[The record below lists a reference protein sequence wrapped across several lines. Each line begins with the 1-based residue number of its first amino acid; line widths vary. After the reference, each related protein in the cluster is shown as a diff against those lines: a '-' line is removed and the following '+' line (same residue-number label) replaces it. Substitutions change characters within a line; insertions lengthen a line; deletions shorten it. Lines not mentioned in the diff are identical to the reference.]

1 VLDLDANDMD
11 VGSGGVMMLPPQSG
25 VYPDLAVQ
33 AGKDGLLKLLN
44 RDNMSMLLDVHQLQ
58 GCWCG
63 PSFFIGSDGVERI
76 VTSQGNTLITWQL
89 QLSPSPHLVQEG
101 SATIPLGQ
109 DPGFFTTVSS
119 NSAQAGSAIIW
130 AVGRPTDSPILTLYA
145 FAATESGGTYQQ
157 LYSAPAGIWPVLHD
171 ADVVPVVANGK
182 VYVASYRMLEIFGVP
197 SGATTA
203 IAAPAA
209 AATPLSAGPTSG
221 AIAAPAAVATPLSVA
236 PDGAHSV
243 TGVLTEVSGSA
254 LTLQTRSGNNV
265 TVDYSQ
271 ASQNQRIQGP
281 LTIGKPFIAIGS
293 STNAAGEL
301 IATSILR
308 AKSTSSQLW
317 PPDR

>member
-1 VLDLDANDMD
+1 MD
-11 VGSGGVMMLPPQSG
+11 VGSGGVMMLPPQNG
-25 VYPDLAVQ
+25 NYPDLAVQ
-33 AGKDGLLKLLN
+33 AGKDGELKLLN
-44 RDNMSMLLDVHQLQ
+44 RDNMSMLLDAHQLQ

-63 PSFFIGSDGVERI
+63 PSFFIGSDGVQRI
-76 VTSQGNTLITWQL
+76 VTSQGNTLSTWQL
-89 QLSPSPHLVQEG
+89 QLSPDPHLVQEG
-101 SATIPLGQ
+101 SATIPVSGQ

-130 AVGRPTDSPILTLYA
+130 AVGRPTTSTTLTLYA

-157 LYSAPAGIWPVLHD
+157 LFSAPAGFWPVLHD
-171 ADVVPVVANGK
+171 ADIVPVVANGK
-182 VYVASYRMLEIFGVP
+182 VYVASYRMLAIFGVP

-209 AATPLSAGPTSG
+209 AATPLSAGPASG
-221 AIAAPAAVATPLSVA
+221 AMVAPAAAATPLSVA
-236 PDGAHSV
+236 PDSAHSV

-281 LTIGKPFIAIGS
+281 LTVGRPFIAIGS
-293 STNAAGEL
+293 STSAAGEL